1 MAGLP
6 ARGVILLV
14 DDDPGVR
21 SVAGRMLREAGYTV
35 IEAADGLQAWTLF
48 HGDPSR
54 FQAVVADVVMPRM
67 PGTALAVR
75 VRGLRP
81 EVPVLLMSA
90 YTGADLRARGL
101 LAAFGVLLTKPFDA
115 ATLIASIEQALG
127 QQGE

>member
-1 MAGLP
+1 MALHT
-6 ARGVILLV
+6 RGVILLV

-21 SVAGRMLREAGYTV
+21 SVASRMLRDAGYAV
-35 IEAADGLQAWTLF
+35 IEAADGLHAWTLF
-48 HGDPSR
+48 QSDPSR

-81 EVPVLLMSA
+81 EVPVLLISA

-101 LAAFGVLLTKPFDA
+101 LAAFGVLVTKPFDA
-115 ATLIASIEQALG
+115 ATLIASMEQALG
-127 QQGE
+127 LPRE